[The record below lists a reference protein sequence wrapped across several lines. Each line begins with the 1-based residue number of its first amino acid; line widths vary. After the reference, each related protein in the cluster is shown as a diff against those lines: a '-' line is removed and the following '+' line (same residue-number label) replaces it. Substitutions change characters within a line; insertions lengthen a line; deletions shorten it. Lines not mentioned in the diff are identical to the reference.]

1 LVVIISSS
9 FIKFFVTW
17 FNANLVRSISVDIS
31 AIYLN
36 KTFSKNYQ
44 FLTSSNSSTYFTN
57 IIVKIDRVI
66 EFLFKSLDFV
76 TLIFVF
82 CAIVISLLLIDIQIT
97 SLILLIFLSVYA
109 LLIFFIRKRT
119 RKISHIYSINSEL
132 KVKSVLE
139 ALSYIRQI
147 LLSHSQDFYINK
159 YKKIDSVMRK
169 QQANTVIYQ
178 SFPKFFFEAFGILV
192 ISCVAFVLLKFLS
205 YEKNNIVSILAV
217 VAFGAQKL
225 LFISNNI
232 YGTWV
237 SLATLKDSAL
247 DISNFLNEKSNLNI
261 KRKIDN
267 QPFKKIQF
275 KNVSF
280 KYNNDKNYIF
290 KNINFTLKKNSIVAI
305 VGKTGSGKTTLM
317 DIICGLLKAKSGSIL
332 LNGKNINNNIINWQN
347 KISYVPQNIYISD
360 SSIVENIAIKEH
372 YSEINFDKIKE
383 SAKVACCADFIEKT
397 VNRYDTLI
405 GNKGIRLSGGQAQRI
420 GIARAIY
427 QNSEILLLDEAT
439 SALDYETEK
448 QVLDN
453 LCKINTRKLV
463 IIITH
468 KISTL
473 KYCDK
478 IIEVNNKKIKLYNSF
493 KKYYFK

>member
-1 LVVIISSS
+1 
-9 FIKFFVTW
+9 
-17 FNANLVRSISVDIS
+17 
-31 AIYLN
+31 
-36 KTFSKNYQ
+36 
-44 FLTSSNSSTYFTN
+44 
-57 IIVKIDRVI
+57 
-66 EFLFKSLDFV
+66 
-76 TLIFVF
+76 
-82 CAIVISLLLIDIQIT
+82 
-97 SLILLIFLSVYA
+97 
-109 LLIFFIRKRT
+109 
-119 RKISHIYSINSEL
+119 
-132 KVKSVLE
+132 
-139 ALSYIRQI
+139 
-147 LLSHSQDFYINK
+147 
-159 YKKIDSVMRK
+159 MRK

-178 SFPKFFFEAFGILV
+178 SFPKFFFEACGILV
-192 ISCVAFVLLKFLS
+192 ISCVAFVVLKFLS

-217 VAFGAQKL
+217 IAFGAQKL

-247 DISNFLNEKSNLNI
+247 DISNFLNEKCNLNI

-305 VGKTGSGKTTLM
+305 VGKTGCGKTTLM

-383 SAKVACCADFIEKT
+383 SAKVACCAEFIEKT

-439 SALDYETEK
+439 SALDNETEK

-453 LCKINTRKLV
+453 LCKINNRKLV

-478 IIEVNNKKIKLYNSF
+478 IIKVNNKKIKLYNSF

>member
-1 LVVIISSS
+1 MIKLLVIFWKNFSKKKKIYFIAAFFFIIFLSISEMLTIASFVPVVQLVLFSNTEDYKNLYLIGDVFKNIEKYTQINIQLIIFSFFLVVVISSS

-17 FNANLVRSISVDIS
+17 FNTNLVRSISVDIS

-57 IIVKIDRVI
+57 IIVKIDRAI

-178 SFPKFFFEAFGILV
+178 SFPKFFLKHLAF
-192 ISCVAFVLLKFLS
+192 
-205 YEKNNIVSILAV
+205 
-217 VAFGAQKL
+217 
-225 LFISNNI
+225 
-232 YGTWV
+232 
-237 SLATLKDSAL
+237 
-247 DISNFLNEKSNLNI
+247 
-261 KRKIDN
+261 
-267 QPFKKIQF
+267 
-275 KNVSF
+275 
-280 KYNNDKNYIF
+280 
-290 KNINFTLKKNSIVAI
+290 
-305 VGKTGSGKTTLM
+305 
-317 DIICGLLKAKSGSIL
+317 
-332 LNGKNINNNIINWQN
+332 
-347 KISYVPQNIYISD
+347 
-360 SSIVENIAIKEH
+360 
-372 YSEINFDKIKE
+372 
-383 SAKVACCADFIEKT
+383 
-397 VNRYDTLI
+397 
-405 GNKGIRLSGGQAQRI
+405 
-420 GIARAIY
+420 
-427 QNSEILLLDEAT
+427 
-439 SALDYETEK
+439 
-448 QVLDN
+448 
-453 LCKINTRKLV
+453 
-463 IIITH
+463 
-468 KISTL
+468 
-473 KYCDK
+473 
-478 IIEVNNKKIKLYNSF
+478 
-493 KKYYFK
+493 